1 MRRTAYKLFNV
12 LVMKDSFID
21 RRYIGSRYPSVQGR
35 WTKYP
40 PEEGARYS
48 LGYYRGCK
56 RVVFDYFM
64 HREHALRYYD
74 ALKERYPELKFDILP
89 ILF

>member
-1 MRRTAYKLFNV
+1 MRRTLYKLLKF
-12 LVMKDSFID
+12 LVMEDFLID
-21 RRYIGSRYPSVQGR
+21 RRYFGFRYPSIQKR

-48 LGYYRGCK
+48 LGYYRG
-56 RVVFDYFM
+56 RRRIVFDYFM

-74 ALKERYPELKFDILP
+74 ALKERYPSLTFDILP
-89 ILF
+89 VLF